1 MQEFPLDGVEDGVAL
16 IANVQQTGFF
26 RVNYDATNFKKLKF
40 KKKVNYDTTNW
51 RLIADLLVAN
61 HASVHRINRAQ
72 VVLIRIFVKT
82 LPFQMMMR

>member
-26 RVNYDATNFKKLKF
+26 RVNYEVTNSKIEIL
-40 KKKVNYDTTNW
+40 KKVNYDTTNW
-51 RLIADLLVAN
+51 HLIADLLVAN

-72 VVLIRIFVKT
+72 VVLIRFFCKT
-82 LPFQMMMR
+82 LPFQMMMMR

>member
-26 RVNYDATNFKKLKF
+26 RVNYEATSSKIEIL
-40 KKKVNYDTTNW
+40 KKVNYDTTNW

-72 VVLIRIFVKT
+72 VVLIRIFVKS